1 VDRIRAN
8 VQGRVQGVSFRYY
21 TQRQSNSLGLTGWV
35 RNEPDGSVEVLAE
48 GNKETL
54 SRLIDFLQTGPR
66 SANVRNIEVSWSTG
80 EQQFNSFE
88 IRWR

>member
-1 VDRIRAN
+1 MDRIRVN

-21 TQRQSNSLGLTGWV
+21 TQRQASSLGLTGWV

-48 GNKETL
+48 GNKAAI
-54 SRLIDFLQTGPR
+54 SRLIDFLKVGPR
-66 SANVRNIEVSWSTG
+66 SANVRNINVSWSTHNQ
-80 EQQFNSFE
+80 EFDSFD